1 MSIVKLRHLLD
12 AFHKPREV
20 LKLCPLII
28 NGLNRLIDID
38 MFFDGFHFNSPLWLL
53 VWTHRF
59 QQARDMPVISFVKSR
74 KAASSG
80 LRMEHIKSRFGPMFL
95 HPALSARRVPC
106 QETRRGSPALHEWT
120 IRL

>member
-1 MSIVKLRHLLD
+1 MGIIELGDVFD
-12 AFHKPREV
+12 AFHKSRKV

-28 NGLNRLIDID
+28 NSLNRLIDID
-38 MFFDGFHFNSPLWLL
+38 RFFDCFHFNSPLWLL
-53 VWTHRF
+53 VWTHRL
-59 QQARDMPVISFVKSR
+59 QQARDMPLISFVKSR

-80 LRMEHIKSRFGPMFL
+80 LRMEHIKSRFGAMFL

-106 QETRRGSPALHEWT
+106 HETRRGSPALHEWT